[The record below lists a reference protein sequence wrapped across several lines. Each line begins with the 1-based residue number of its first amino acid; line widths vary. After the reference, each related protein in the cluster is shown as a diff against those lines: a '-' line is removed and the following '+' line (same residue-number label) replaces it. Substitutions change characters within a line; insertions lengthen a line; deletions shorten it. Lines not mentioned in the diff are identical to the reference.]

1 MLVIKEIRAAEY
13 IGPFM
18 DMLRENWA
26 ETGFDFE
33 LAPDVEMI
41 DQLQAM
47 KVLFVLGAFAND
59 TLVGFSSAMVS
70 GHTYN
75 RSVVMCNSDALFVRK
90 AWRPSSVGA
99 RLMLAT
105 EKLASE
111 RGATFML
118 WHARTGTAFAA
129 SLQKHGYEPADT
141 IVMKRI

>member
-47 KVLFVLGAFAND
+47 RVLFVLGAFAND
-59 TLVGFSSAMVS
+59 TLVGYSSAMVN

-75 RSVVMCNSDALFVRK
+75 RNVIMCNTDALFVRK

-99 RLMLAT
+99 RLVLAT
-105 EKLASE
+105 EKLAAE
-111 RGATFML
+111 RGATHML
-118 WHARTGTAFAA
+118 WHTRAGTPFADT
-129 SLQKHGYEPADT
+129 LQKRGYEAADI